1 MMCRMRA
8 SLRIVTVAAVLGLA
22 LAPAGASA
30 SAAKAK
36 RTCYPAHSTT
46 LAASKSVR
54 VYQTRGVSRDT
65 KTHATYG
72 CLLTA
77 KRPHRFV
84 VLDFPMGFEH
94 ITIAG
99 RFVAYAAYSDCAADY
114 CNPNAVMVH
123 DLKTGRRTFAEGSR
137 VAVANVSDLVLRSD
151 GSVAWIET
159 SFDDN
164 GSILQG
170 FDVVAGGPGRAPVV
184 LDSGADVAPGSL
196 ALAGRTVYWTR
207 AGEAHSASLD

>member
-1 MMCRMRA
+1 MRVP
-8 SLRIVTVAAVLGLA
+8 LRIVTLAAVLGLA
-22 LAPAGASA
+22 LVPAGA

-46 LAASKSVR
+46 LAATKSVR
-54 VYQTRGVSRDT
+54 VFQTRGFSRDT

-72 CLLTA
+72 CLLSA

-114 CNPNAVMVH
+114 CNPNAVMVQ
-123 DLKTGRRTFAEGSR
+123 DLKTGRRTFAEGTL
-137 VAVANVSDLVLRSD
+137 VAVAHVSDLVLRPD
-151 GSVAWIET
+151 GTVAWIQT
-159 SFDDN
+159 SYDDN
-164 GSILQG
+164 GSVRPG
-170 FDVVAGGPGRAPVV
+170 FDVVAGGPGRTPV
-184 LDSGADVAPGSL
+184 LLGSGADVAPGSL
-196 ALAGRTVYWTR
+196 ALAGRTAYWTQGAQPR
-207 AGEAHSASLD
+207 SAALG